1 MTERAVADV
10 AGDNA
15 AAEELRSYIERIESR
30 DEVIADAN
38 DDKKDIYAEAESRGY
53 DKKAIKQLVA
63 LRRKDPAER
72 QATEA
77 ILETYKAALGMV

>member
-1 MTERAVADV
+1 MSETDLQL
-10 AGDNA
+10 A
-15 AAEELRSYIERIESR
+15 AAAGSLSWKFIERIENR

-38 DDKKDIYAEAESRGY
+38 ADKKDIYAEAESRGY

-77 ILETYKAALGMV
+77 ILETYKAALGMA

>member
-1 MTERAVADV
+1 MSETDLQTNGV
-10 AGDNA
+10 
-15 AAEELRSYIERIESR
+15 AAEELRQFIERIENR

-38 DDKKDIYAEAESRGY
+38 ADKKDIYAEAESRGY

-77 ILETYKAALGMV
+77 ILETYKAALGMA

>member
-1 MTERAVADV
+1 MLGASRIGSGTARSPIMMWLGA
-10 AGDNA
+10 NA
-15 AAEELRSYIERIESR
+15 
-30 DEVIADAN
+30 
-38 DDKKDIYAEAESRGY
+38 DKKDIYAEAESRGY

-77 ILETYKAALGMV
+77 ILETYKAALGMI